1 MDLHAGFMN
10 SIAAPDH
17 QLRAYVFVLRAQP
30 AAERMLSRWSGQLHW
45 IWNQALAEQKARHA
59 RGEKYASYVDMA
71 KWLTEWRHAPG
82 SIWLAEGPSQP
93 QQHVL
98 KRLDEAYQRFFKKT
112 GGFPRFKKHDDD
124 AGIRFPAA
132 NQFVLDQVNGRIKLP
147 KIGWLRL
154 RQSRAVK
161 GEIRNV
167 TVTREGSR
175 WLVSIQT
182 RTPARLLAAG
192 LMPTLGIDLGVTAFA
207 ATSEG
212 QIIEPLN
219 ALKKQA
225 QRLGRYQRSVARKV
239 KGSCNRKKAVKRLGA
254 LHRRIARQR
263 NDWLHQLTSR
273 LANEH
278 PVITIEDLRI
288 MNMTASARG
297 TAAKPGK
304 RVKQKFGL
312 NKSILDQGWGE
323 FTRQLGYKLAAVGG
337 ELIAVNP
344 AYSSRTCRMCDHES
358 ADNRKTQA
366 LFACAACRH
375 TEHADLH
382 AAKVILQRGVAVVE
396 SKIQAAGH
404 AATACGGEIRRKS
417 VRKRGAGVSPLKQ
430 EPTEARK
437 LAQETERA

>member
-1 MDLHAGFMN
+1 MDLYAGFMN

-17 QLRAYVFVLRAQP
+17 QLRAYGFVLRAQP
-30 AAERMLSRWSGQLHW
+30 AAERMLSRWSGQLRW

-59 RGEKYASYVDMA
+59 QGEKYASYVDMA

-154 RQSRAVK
+154 RQSRAVQ
-161 GEIRNV
+161 GEIRNA
-167 TVTREGSR
+167 TVTREGNR

-182 RTPARLLAAG
+182 RTPACLLAAG

-273 LANEH
+273 LASEH
-278 PVITIEDLRI
+278 PVIAIEDLRI

-304 RVKQKFGL
+304 RVKQKSGL

-366 LFACAACRH
+366 LFACVACRH

-396 SKIQAAGH
+396 SQIQAAGH
-404 AATACGGEIRRKS
+404 AATACGGKIRRKS
-417 VRKRGAGVSPLKQ
+417 VRKRGTSATPLKQ
-430 EPTEARK
+430 EPTEALK

>member
-1 MDLHAGFMN
+1 MN
-10 SIAAPDH
+10 SDFVSGH
-17 QLRAYVFVLRAQP
+17 QLKAYVFVLRAQP
-30 AAERMLSRWSGQLHW
+30 AAERMLSRWAGQLRW
-45 IWNQALAEQKARHA
+45 IWNRALAEQKARHA

-71 KWLTEWRHAPG
+71 KWLTEWRHAPD
-82 SIWLAEGPSQP
+82 SLWLAEGPSQP

-98 KRLDEAYQRFFKKT
+98 KRLDEAYQRFFKRA
-112 GGFPRFKKHDDD
+112 GGFPRFKKHGDE

-132 NQFVLDQVNGRIKLP
+132 KQIVLDQVNGRLKLP

-161 GEIRNV
+161 GEIRNA

-175 WLVSIQT
+175 WFVSIQT
-182 RTPARLLAAG
+182 RTPACLPAAG
-192 LMPTLGIDLGVTAFA
+192 LVPTLGIDLGVTAFA
-207 ATSEG
+207 ATSED

-225 QRLGRYQRSVARKV
+225 QRLRRYQRAVARKV

-263 NDWLHQLTSR
+263 SDWLHQITSQM
-273 LANEH
+273 ANEH
-278 PVITIEDLRI
+278 AVIAIEDLRI

-304 RVKQKFGL
+304 RVKQKSGL

-323 FTRQLGYKLAAVGG
+323 LKRQLGYKLAAVGG

-366 LFACAACRH
+366 LFACVACCH

-382 AAKVILQRGVAVVE
+382 AAKVILQRAKAVVE
-396 SKIQAAGH
+396 NRIKAEGH
-404 AATACGGEIRRKS
+404 AATACGGEVRRES
-417 VRKRGAGVSPLKQ
+417 VRKRGTSATPLKQ
-430 EPTEARK
+430 EPTESLK
-437 LAQETERA
+437 HVQKNERA